1 MKKILKKLD
10 ILLDNKQKRTMLLLV
25 FFMLIGAALELLGVG
40 LVYQAAGIITDP
52 DILENS
58 KTLAGVYGA
67 LHMEDM
73 AEFTMFIM
81 GALVAVFALKNAYLF
96 FQNKL
101 QFKFV
106 YSNQFATSRRMMI
119 NFMQR
124 PYEYYLNADTSV
136 IQRSITSD
144 VNNMYGLILN
154 LLQLVSEMIVFV
166 FLTVYCLTM
175 DVVMTGTVAAL
186 LIVVLV
192 IIKWILKPIMRKAG
206 EENQDF
212 YSGLYKWIDQSVM
225 GIKEIKV
232 ANKESYFINEYCKCG
247 AGYVNAVQRYN
258 LYNATPRLLIET
270 VAIAGMILY
279 MMLRIANGTP
289 VTEIMPQLTTLA
301 VAAMRLIP
309 SANRIN
315 NYLTS
320 IAYFEP
326 FFMGVTDNLQEE
338 IRDESVNYDEEAYRK
353 KKDVEKLPVKKE
365 ILLKGITYKYPNSD
379 VLIFDRATMQIPVG
393 KSVGIVG
400 TSGAGKTTAVD
411 IMLGLLRLQ
420 SGEILADGVEVRE
433 HYESWLKNIGYIPQT
448 IFMIDS
454 TIRKNVAFG
463 CADEDIDDEK
473 VWMAL
478 KEAQLDEFVRGLPEG
493 LDTGIGERG
502 IRLSG
507 GQRQRIG
514 IARALFEDPEVLVL
528 DEATSALDNDT
539 EAAIMESIN
548 HLHGRKT
555 LIIIA
560 HRLQTIEK
568 CDMVYRVEDAK
579 VSRER

>member
-270 VAIAGMILY
+270 VAIAGMKIG
-279 MMLRIANGTP
+279 R
-289 VTEIMPQLTTLA
+289 
-301 VAAMRLIP
+301 R
-309 SANRIN
+309 R
-315 NYLTS
+315 
-320 IAYFEP
+320 
-326 FFMGVTDNLQEE
+326 
-338 IRDESVNYDEEAYRK
+338 
-353 KKDVEKLPVKKE
+353 
-365 ILLKGITYKYPNSD
+365 
-379 VLIFDRATMQIPVG
+379 VG
-393 KSVGIVG
+393 KECRS
-400 TSGAGKTTAVD
+400 
-411 IMLGLLRLQ
+411 R
-420 SGEILADGVEVRE
+420 
-433 HYESWLKNIGYIPQT
+433 W
-448 IFMIDS
+448 
-454 TIRKNVAFG
+454 
-463 CADEDIDDEK
+463 
-473 VWMAL
+473 
-478 KEAQLDEFVRGLPEG
+478 
-493 LDTGIGERG
+493 
-502 IRLSG
+502 
-507 GQRQRIG
+507 
-514 IARALFEDPEVLVL
+514 
-528 DEATSALDNDT
+528 SAC
-539 EAAIMESIN
+539 
-548 HLHGRKT
+548 H
-555 LIIIA
+555 
-560 HRLQTIEK
+560 
-568 CDMVYRVEDAK
+568 
-579 VSRER
+579 